1 MAPDPGEGAYTVHCA
16 LARLVPDARHVE
28 AFQDAVV
35 RVTQATTRATEL
47 LNLYVRDRLE
57 HHGGAGLESMFKPNW
72 LLGAYHAVT
81 ATTKR
86 TAHPDPALAAVAE
99 QYMQGAEKPDR
110 TGLTQC
116 LTYECINLAAVG
128 STNVWKH
135 FRARVLKHVQTS
147 FALGDVA
154 YKQLS
159 KEDKRRRRLA
169 LLQVGD
175 DLCRP
180 PAEDRRSPDEYHI
193 WIDAERHRL
202 GIDAAVGNCDGK
214 PLLYHLKAHP
224 ERFLKAMYL
233 MSKDRVAA
241 ERAAFA
247 LFPLRR
253 TLMPRHIRVDQK
265 VLNDLLGLKM
275 SSKQA
280 NARHEATGRA
290 PDSGRAKKR
299 AKDDPSLV
307 AEKQEVFSA
316 VLDLRAAKVR
326 RCHQFD
332 FSFTTDGV
340 SAHLLMRN
348 PKKVAAPK
356 GKRKRDEGVEVLPT
370 SIPTRGRWSID
381 ALKHASRHRLDDLH
395 IVGID
400 PGKRELIHAVDVD
413 ADAKTTPSVRYT
425 LAERRR
431 DLRTRQYEA
440 EVHHATP
447 SVVAAA
453 EQQLSLLNS
462 KAPSLEG
469 FAAYVKRR
477 HELLTEVP
485 EWQAFYAEVD
495 HRRRRH
501 KTFVKTQA
509 SETKLVKKLQ
519 AMHGKKDSRQLVLA
533 YGAWGLTAGPQVC
546 NKGNPPAIGAG
557 LMKKL
562 DHHFVVV
569 PTPEHYTSKTCVAC
583 GGLCGA
589 HPTLRTNKDKEI
601 RGLRV
606 CQHEGCGLFQNRD
619 RTGAINIGRQLR
631 RLLRGDEPLRPMND
645 EELEF
650 HRLNV
655 CLACD

>member
-1 MAPDPGEGAYTVHCA
+1 MAPDPGEGTYTVHCA

-28 AFQDAVV
+28 VFQDAAV
-35 RVTQATTRATEL
+35 RVNRATARATEL

-72 LLGAYHAVT
+72 LLEAYYVVT
-81 ATTKR
+81 TSRRAGKV
-86 TAHPDPALAAVAE
+86 DPALTAVAE

-110 TGLTQC
+110 QGLTQC
-116 LTYECINLAAVG
+116 LVYECINLAAVG

-135 FRARVLKHVQTS
+135 FRTRVLKHVQTS
-147 FALGDVA
+147 FALDEA
-154 YKQLS
+154 EYKKLS
-159 KEDKRRRRLA
+159 KDDKRRRRLA

-180 PAEDRRSPDEYHI
+180 PAEDRRSPVQYHD
-193 WIDAERHRL
+193 WIDTERHRL
-202 GIDAAVGNCDGK
+202 GIDAAVGNWDGK
-214 PLLYHLKAHP
+214 PLLYHLKVHP

-253 TLMPRHIRVDQK
+253 TLVPRHIRVDQK
-265 VLNDLLGLKM
+265 VLNNLLGLKM
-275 SSKQA
+275 SSNQA
-280 NARHEATGRA
+280 KVRHEATGRV

-307 AEKQEVFSA
+307 AEKQDVFGA
-316 VLDLRAAKVR
+316 VLDLRAAKIR
-326 RCHQFD
+326 RRHHFD
-332 FSFTTDGV
+332 FAFTTDGV

-348 PKKVAAPK
+348 PKKAAAPK
-356 GKRKRDEGVEVLPT
+356 GKRKRDEEAGVLPT
-370 SIPTRGRWSID
+370 GIPTRGRWSID

-395 IVGID
+395 VIGID

-431 DLRTRQYEA
+431 DLRTRQREA
-440 EVHHATP
+440 EVRHAKP
-447 SVVAAA
+447 WVVAAA
-453 EQQLSLLNS
+453 ERQLSLLNS

-469 FAAYVKRR
+469 FAAYVRRR
-477 HELLTEVP
+477 HELLAEVP
-485 EWQAFYAEVD
+485 EWQEFYTELD

-501 KTFVKTQA
+501 KTFARAQA
-509 SETKLVKKLQ
+509 SETKLYNKLQ
-519 AMHGKKDSRQLVLA
+519 AMHDKKDNRQLVLA
-533 YGAWGLTAGPQVC
+533 YGAWGVTAGPQVC

-557 LMKKL
+557 MMKKL
-562 DHHFVVV
+562 DRRFVVV

-606 CQHEGCGLFQNRD
+606 CQHEGCGLIQNRD

-631 RLLRGDEPLRPMND
+631 RLLCGDGPLRPMND

-650 HRLNV
+650 QRLNV